1 MLSNYELY
9 KKSRER
15 SPMVKTQTFKPR
27 FNKYKQTEYKE
38 EPQIQVQS
46 KIFQQDENYS
56 DLLPKAVLSTLRN
69 KKEILDNFDK
79 KCSISKEKIEADVDN
94 TLKDVIMIFENYKQ
108 QLFSRID
115 EHKVGFTNLVDQLDL
130 LSKDCTKFGEE
141 RMNEIERN
149 HKMKQSMMEEN
160 LYSQINEARINRQK
174 ADEVE
179 KTLLSIKQKIEQN
192 RLNDLNNDLGFLM
205 DEKNPDIYVCS
216 EGVDVNEKIKKV
228 IKDNLNRVD
237 QSRMI
242 RPFIMD
248 KKIVKK
254 AETNLLKPKNEYQRS
269 SYQLPKND
277 NFLNTDLN
285 KNKNFVLPQTNSNVK
300 KKTTIIAQQNLFIS
314 NQIDL
319 QDPKISLEAEILIK
333 NTSKVTSIISLT
345 NRIVLLGNNDGNF
358 IIIDILPESPTLKN
372 QLLIKAHN
380 SPIKIMNK
388 TNENLLMTTA
398 EDPDYAI
405 KIWDLSS
412 LISSPKTGINSD
424 VTSQNPQ
431 QKQNNIILLVSV
443 LKGHNS
449 LIIGHAFLNGRII
462 ISADR
467 SGIVNLWD
475 WKLSSPITQLKLP
488 TNQLNS
494 FVLFSDKESFSVSN
508 DLGII
513 LSYSIIKSPN
523 SYEFIKNSEIQENQ
537 PVTQLQTFR
546 GNNDLIISTLLSG
559 EVKLISRK
567 SRMCLNTILGCKSPL
582 SFFIMTCVKRDPDVY
597 LLAAEPYGFKIADVD
612 HPEFKYVDTNAKQNF
627 RFECT
632 GFPNWQILDCIPGE
646 KIFFVSINHATKPN
660 SILLWSISAEKN

>member
-15 SPMVKTQTFKPR
+15 SPMVKTQHYKPR
-27 FNKYKQTEYKE
+27 FNNNYKQPEYQE

-46 KIFQQDENYS
+46 KIFHQEDVYS

-69 KKEILDNFDK
+69 KKEITENFDK
-79 KCSISKEKIEADVDN
+79 KCAISKEKIEADVDN
-94 TLKDVIMIFENYKQ
+94 TLKDVIMIFEDYKQ

-115 EHKVGFTNLVDQLDL
+115 EHKVGFANLVDQLDL
-130 LSKDCTKFGEE
+130 LSKDCTSFGEE
-141 RMNEIERN
+141 RMKEIERN
-149 HKMKQSMMEEN
+149 HKMKQSMMEET

-179 KTLLSIKQKIEQN
+179 KALLTIKQKIEQN

-205 DEKNPDIYVCS
+205 DDKNPDIYVSS

-254 AETNLLKPKNEYQRS
+254 AETKFLKPKNEYQRN
-269 SYQLPKND
+269 SYHLPKND
-277 NFLNTDLN
+277 NILTTDLN
-285 KNKNFVLPQTNSNVK
+285 KNKNFVLPQSPMIK
-300 KKTTIIAQQNLFIS
+300 KNPTIIAQQNLFIS

-319 QDPKISLEAEILIK
+319 QEPKISLEAEILIK

-358 IIIDILPESPTLKN
+358 IIIDILPESPSLKN

-405 KIWDLSS
+405 KLWDLSS
-412 LISSPKTGINSD
+412 LINPPKKDLNSE
-424 VTSQNPQ
+424 VTSQNGH
-431 QKQNNIILLVSV
+431 QKQNNIILLISV

-449 LIIGHAFLNGRII
+449 LIIGHAFLTGRII

-467 SGIVNLWD
+467 SGVINIWD
-475 WKLSSPITQLKLP
+475 WKLSTPITTLKLP
-488 TNQLNS
+488 INKINS
-494 FVLFSDKESFSVSN
+494 FILFSDKESFTVSN
-508 DLGII
+508 DSGMI

-567 SRMCLNTILGCKSPL
+567 SRMCLNTISGCKSPL

-660 SILLWSISAEKN
+660 SILLWSISAGKN